1 MTVKMTR
8 IVPTL
13 TEVLDALPVRQKPQP
28 VPLDEEMQA
37 LIKRAVDTAMSEL
50 HAQMLPRV
58 EALVREA
65 LLVHEK
71 PVLGGD

>member
-1 MTVKMTR
+1 MTAKMPR

-13 TEVLDALPVRQKPQP
+13 TEVLEATLPRPKPHSVP
-28 VPLDEEMQA
+28 VDEEMQA
-37 LIKRAVDTAMSEL
+37 LIKRTVDTAMSEL
-50 HAQMLPRV
+50 HELMLPRV

-65 LLVHEK
+65 LLVHQK